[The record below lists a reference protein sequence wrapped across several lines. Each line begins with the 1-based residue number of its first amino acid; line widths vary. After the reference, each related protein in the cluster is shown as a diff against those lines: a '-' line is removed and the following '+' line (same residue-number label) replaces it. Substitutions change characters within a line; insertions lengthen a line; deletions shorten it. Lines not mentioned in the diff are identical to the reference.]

1 MKCST
6 ECPKG
11 LCDCCYE
18 CFSQDICKHCCLVPS
33 IERFKNYGKLQIKIE
48 KGEDY
53 KLKDYEK
60 LKKISCENDINN
72 TTKEYD
78 YTYFNWGSIDWQ
90 EGQKVIMADLEMRE
104 ELWNG
109 KKKKKKKKGK

>member
-18 CFSQDICKHCCLVPS
+18 CFSQDVCEHCCLVPS

-72 TTKEYD
+72 TLKEYD

-90 EGQKVIMADLEMRE
+90 EGQKVIMADLKRRE

-109 KKKKKKKKGK
+109 KKKKKKEK

>member
-1 MKCST
+1 M
-6 ECPKG
+6 
-11 LCDCCYE
+11 
-18 CFSQDICKHCCLVPS
+18 
-33 IERFKNYGKLQIKIE
+33 
-48 KGEDY
+48 
-53 KLKDYEK
+53 
-60 LKKISCENDINN
+60 KKISCENDINN
-72 TTKEYD
+72 TSKEYD